1 MELNWGAAFSQESLG
16 ADWHSFSSTAA
27 LVFVSYIGVTKIAAV
42 GGEIKKPAKNL
53 PYGILISLIFSII
66 LYVFVTMTMAITVV

>member
-1 MELNWGAAFSQESLG
+1 MKESLG

-42 GGEIKKPAKNL
+42 GGEIKYQVKIYHMVYL
-53 PYGILISLIFSII
+53 SLSSLVVFCM
-66 LYVFVTMTMAITVV
+66 YV